1 MKKIL
6 AVVFFSLLFGVSA
19 YSEKIVFGSQD
30 FLIVD
35 ISGNRDSHY
44 QKIFGERQKN
54 FKIDFRSISIPNIAN
69 NYCKNFDNK
78 TYLLGQKK
86 IKFNFSDPKIMDINF
101 DMDGGKTLSGIYQ
114 YPYKIRYFCAKS
126 KNDALKKFR
135 KTVNQK
141 KFGKIKFIS
150 WLVKKGENI
159 SYDNNIIWLTNDK
172 NAETL
177 WTQKII
183 SEENMKIAIEQKKQE
198 EIMFTINDK
207 REQCEAIGFKPET
220 EKFADCVLRLVEL
233 DVKQQTQNQI
243 AVAQNNGNDALVK
256 QLKRQSDLQSSQALI
271 DLGQQLMNP
280 KRYNSNIYM
289 PQTQRCT
296 MQGFGTFATMR
307 CR

>member
-1 MKKIL
+1 MKNVL
-6 AVVFFSLLFGVSA
+6 LLFTLILMLSNYANAARFMWQDPKVFLPE
-19 YSEKIVFGSQD
+19 EKRHLRVLLS
-30 FLIVD
+30 
-35 ISGNRDSHY
+35 N
-44 QKIFGERQKN
+44 KKN
-54 FKIDFRSISIPNIAN
+54 ETIESVMNSKDFREFQNMYFKCSNGYEP
-69 NYCKNFDNK
+69 
-78 TYLLGQKK
+78 KK
-86 IKFNFSDPKIMDINF
+86 YNPVPSYMIELA
-101 DMDGGKTLSGIYQ
+101 GKPGSWLSGEFH
-114 YPYKIRYFCAKS
+114 P
-126 KNDALKKFR
+126 
-135 KTVNQK
+135 
-141 KFGKIKFIS
+141 IS
-150 WLVKKGENI
+150 AW
-159 SYDNNIIWLTNDK
+159 IITCK
-172 NAETL
+172 
-177 WTQKII
+177 TQKQIQA
-183 SEENMKIAIEQKKQE
+183 SKDEA
-198 EIMFTINDK
+198 IMFNIKVK